1 MSGQL
6 NVDLGDKYKEKLEKI
21 AENQNRSMTSQ
32 IRHWIDQVKT
42 E

>member
-6 NVDLGDKYKEKLEKI
+6 NVDLGDEYKEKLETI

-32 IRHWIDQVKT
+32 IRHWIDQVKN